1 MNSIPKEA
9 NFLAESGGSGSGY
22 GGGWDSVQRFDHGS
36 GRTWVLGATGSNS
49 GSSGGEGPSPSLV
62 LSVQEADLYW
72 GKSGVGTSLFFP
84 QSMQGPG
91 VLQASLGHSSW
102 ASLQEC
108 SASLT
113 SPPSLY
119 LPLQGAKNLPGGGRN
134 VCNEDAGGREYWYFI
149 AAFLF

>member
-62 LSVQEADLYW
+62 LSEQDADLYW
-72 GKSGVGTSLFFP
+72 GKSGVETSLFFP
-84 QSMQGPG
+84 R
-91 VLQASLGHSSW
+91 LCRALGFCRPVW
-102 ASLQEC
+102 AIP
-108 SASLT
+108 AG
-113 SPPSLY
+113 PPSRSA
-119 LPLQGAKNLPGGGRN
+119 LPLSPRLPLFISLSREPRTFLGVDGMCAMRMLVGGSIGT
-134 VCNEDAGGREYWYFI
+134 
-149 AAFLF
+149 L